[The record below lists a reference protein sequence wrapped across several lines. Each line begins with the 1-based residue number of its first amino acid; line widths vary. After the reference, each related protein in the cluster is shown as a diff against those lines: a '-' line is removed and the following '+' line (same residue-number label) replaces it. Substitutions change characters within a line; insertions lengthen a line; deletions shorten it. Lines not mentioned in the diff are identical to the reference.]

1 MDLKNLVDK
10 MKANLKSLIHS
21 NSIHNIFNN
30 EINNKFSKIGYKNKI
45 IAIMIVYLITIIQI
59 IAIYKILLKT

>member
-1 MDLKNLVDK
+1 MDLKDLVDK

-59 IAIYKILLKT
+59 ITIYKILLKT

>member
-1 MDLKNLVDK
+1 VDLKNLVDK

-45 IAIMIVYLITIIQI
+45 IAINIITNNNDS
-59 IAIYKILLKT
+59 LLNNNNTNNRNI